1 LWADSSEMFLATL
14 YFLSLLS
21 CPDLGRKIKYP
32 ENGIERAITGRT
44 SSWADVINT
53 NASPAQL

>member
-1 LWADSSEMFLATL
+1 MFLATL

-21 CPDLGRKIKYP
+21 HPDLDRKIKYP
-32 ENGIERAITGRT
+32 ENGMERAITGRT

-53 NASPAQL
+53 NASSAQL